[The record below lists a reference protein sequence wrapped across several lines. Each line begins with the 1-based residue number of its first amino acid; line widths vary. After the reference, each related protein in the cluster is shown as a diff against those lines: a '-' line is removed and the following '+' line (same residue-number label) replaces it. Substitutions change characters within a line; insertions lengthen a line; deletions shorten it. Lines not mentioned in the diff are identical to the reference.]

1 MNVNASE
8 TDRFFFFEFKMFD
21 YDTLADEFYSELPII
36 ELTIVL
42 VGARVNWM
50 LRMLQWKEL
59 CSIVAQSFEMVYL
72 IVIAELFW

>member
-42 VGARVNWM
+42 VNARVN
-50 LRMLQWKEL
+50 
-59 CSIVAQSFEMVYL
+59 
-72 IVIAELFW
+72 